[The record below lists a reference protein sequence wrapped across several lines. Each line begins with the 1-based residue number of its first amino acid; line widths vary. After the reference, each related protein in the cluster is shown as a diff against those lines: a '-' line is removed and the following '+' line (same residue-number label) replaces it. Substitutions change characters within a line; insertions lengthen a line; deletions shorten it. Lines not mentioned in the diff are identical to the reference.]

1 MTTQITVRLPDENVA
16 WLDAEVAAGRFP
28 SRTAGLAK
36 LLSKAQR
43 RQEDEA
49 DMLKILANPDPDQ
62 ESRLE
67 WMRTR
72 DYPPM
77 GDALGYDDAE
87 RPAESAP
94 DGAAAVGE
102 RARKNGITRSVNAPK
117 VASKTRRTPRAGT
130 FLKAAKPAGTK
141 IGT

>member
-28 SRTAGLAK
+28 SRTAGLAR

-49 DMLKILANPDPDQ
+49 DMLKILANPDPDE

-77 GDALGYDDAE
+77 DDALGYGNAE
-87 RPAESAP
+87 RAAESAP
-94 DGAAAVGE
+94 DGAAAVRE
-102 RARKNGITRSVNAPK
+102 WAAKNGITTSVNAPK
-117 VASKTRRTPRAGT
+117 AATKTRRTPRTGT
-130 FLKAAKPAGTK
+130 FVKATKAAGTK
-141 IGT
+141 IST

>member
-49 DMLKILANPDPDQ
+49 DMLKILANPESDE

-77 GDALGYDDAE
+77 DDALGYGNAE
-87 RPAESAP
+87 RAAESAP
-94 DGAAAVGE
+94 DAAAV
-102 RARKNGITRSVNAPK
+102 RKWAAKNGITTSVNAPK
-117 VASKTRRTPRAGT
+117 
-130 FLKAAKPAGTK
+130 AATKPAAPPGRARS
-141 IGT
+141 

>member
-1 MTTQITVRLPDENVA
+1 MTTQITVRLPEENVA

-36 LLSKAQR
+36 LLTKAQR

-49 DMLKILANPDPDQ
+49 DMRKILANPDPDE

-72 DYPPM
+72 QYP
-77 GDALGYDDAE
+77 AVDDDLNYE
-87 RPAESAP
+87 P
-94 DGAAAVGE
+94 AAAPRVTPADVRE
-102 RARKNGITRSVNAPK
+102 WATDNGIPTSTHGRIP
-117 VASKTRRTPRAGT
+117 ASTIDQPDRTT
-130 FLKAAKPAGTK
+130 ISK
-141 IGT
+141 

>member
-36 LLSKAQR
+36 LLTKAQR

-49 DMLKILANPDPDQ
+49 DMLKILASPNPDE

-77 GDALGYDDAE
+77 DDDPGYDDAAADARSASATGRE
-87 RPAESAP
+87 WAAKNSISTSSSAP
-94 DGAAAVGE
+94 RAAAIK
-102 RARKNGITRSVNAPK
+102 A
-117 VASKTRRTPRAGT
+117 RRTPRGGAFVRAT
-130 FLKAAKPAGTK
+130 KAAGTK
-141 IGT
+141 ISK